1 MKAWNAVAPRVA
13 IASNGP
19 RRGGGPNVLNG
30 YRALQ
35 GFEDLWFLHFNI
47 AAAVEGN
54 PPEQFIA
61 NMDAEKDMAHYIKL
75 SAMPDG
81 SFTVYNT
88 RTNFS
93 KSYPAKKKP

>member
-1 MKAWNAVAPRVA
+1 
-13 IASNGP
+13 
-19 RRGGGPNVLNG
+19 
-30 YRALQ
+30 
-35 GFEDLWFLHFNI
+35 
-47 AAAVEGN
+47 
-54 PPEQFIA
+54 
-61 NMDAEKDMAHYIKL
+61 MDELEKDMAHYVKL

>member
-1 MKAWNAVAPRVA
+1 
-13 IASNGP
+13 
-19 RRGGGPNVLNG
+19 
-30 YRALQ
+30 
-35 GFEDLWFLHFNI
+35 LHYNI
-47 AAAVEGN
+47 PAGAEGN

-61 NMDAEKDMAHYIKL
+61 NMDELERDMAHYIKL